1 MMNVLLILASL
12 SALAVVL
19 GGPIVSD
26 NCNDKGVV
34 IIMLLSTEYYIP
46 IMW

>member
-1 MMNVLLILASL
+1 MNVLFILASL
-12 SALAVVL
+12 SGLVAVL

-26 NCNDKGVV
+26 NCNGIDIGV